1 MLLYACL
8 LYTSIPGNSYT
19 EKYLDIKVAVLVK
32 KKTAK
37 ITHYQVSLDE
47 VKALFLSLIHI

>member
-1 MLLYACL
+1 MNLDKILTIGVPVY
-8 LYTSIPGNSYT
+8 NT

-47 VKALFLSLIHI
+47 IKHCLK